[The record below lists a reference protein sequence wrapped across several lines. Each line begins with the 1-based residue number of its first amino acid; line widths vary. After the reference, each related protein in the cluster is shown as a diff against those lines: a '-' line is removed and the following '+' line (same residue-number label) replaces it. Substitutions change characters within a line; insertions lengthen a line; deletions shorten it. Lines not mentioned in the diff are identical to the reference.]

1 MYFFSAYHRN
11 MKYQESDHY
20 ELKSEL
26 TDGVKKE
33 IIAFLNGDGG
43 TIAIG
48 VNKDHTIVA
57 RTDEENDADSSKI
70 SNWVHDAVIYPSIE
84 DLIRIETNPDGVLLI
99 IVKQGAEKPY
109 YLSDKGPTPAGTF
122 VRMGRSRNPASPELI
137 RRMMRDSYIVRY
149 EDVTSA
155 NQGLTFKVL
164 SEKVADEGIDIGED
178 KFEANR
184 LKSSSGSYTNLALL
198 LSDQNP
204 FISKFG
210 VYEGKDGDVFKAKK
224 EFSGSILKQIDDAGD
239 YFDLVKPMKPIF
251 GDGLQR
257 REQEGIPDVA
267 FREAM
272 LNAFSHADYSIDSP
286 IILKMRS
293 DRLEISSPG
302 GLFNGLSL
310 EKAKLGKTSERN
322 PGLSKILK
330 QLCYVEGFSH
340 GLPTILGVYKQ
351 YGVEPIFDVDYFSFE
366 ITLPNLISSNAKP
379 IGEEASGL
387 RSDNKQEQAI
397 LRLLKE
403 KGEQDRESVQKE
415 LGVGAT
421 RARNILRIMVV
432 KGLIKKNGKTKAA
445 SYSLNISSPN

>member
-1 MYFFSAYHRN
+1 MATFLYLGYHSD

-33 IIAFLNGDGG
+33 IIAFLNADGG

-48 VNKDHTIVA
+48 VNEDHTIVA

-70 SNWVHDAVIYPSIE
+70 SNWIHDGVIYPGIE
-84 DLIRIETNPDGVLLI
+84 DLIRIETNPDGVLTV
-99 IVKQGAEKPY
+99 IVKPGTEKPY

-122 VRMGRSRNPASPELI
+122 VRIGRSKNPAPPELI
-137 RRMMRDSYIVRY
+137 RRMMRDSDLVRY
-149 EDVTSA
+149 EDATSA
-155 NQGLTFKVL
+155 NQSLTFRVL
-164 SEKVADEGIDIGED
+164 SEKVADEGIDLGED
-178 KFEANR
+178 KFEANG
-184 LKSSSGSYTNLALL
+184 LKTSSGSYTNLALL

-204 FISKFG
+204 FVSKFG
-210 VYEGKDGDVFKAKK
+210 VYEEAVGDVFKTKK
-224 EFSGSILKQIDDAGD
+224 EFTGSILKQIDDAGD
-239 YFDLVKPMKPIF
+239 YFDVVKPVKPIF
-251 GDGLQR
+251 GAGLQR
-257 REQEGIPDVA
+257 KEQEGIPDVA

-322 PGLSKILK
+322 PKLSKILK

-340 GLPTILGVYKQ
+340 GLPTVIGAYEQ
-351 YGVEPIFDVDYFSFE
+351 YGMEPTFDVDYFSFGVS
-366 ITLPNLISSNAKP
+366 LPNLISSNAKP
-379 IGEEASGL
+379 IEEEPSNL
-387 RSDNKQEQAI
+387 RSDNEQEQAI
-397 LRLLKE
+397 LQLLKA
-403 KGEQDRESVQKE
+403 KGEQDRESIQKE
-415 LGVGAT
+415 LGVGPT
-421 RARNILRIMVV
+421 RARNILRKMVAE
-432 KGLIKKNGKTKAA
+432 GLIKKSGKTKAA
-445 SYSLNISSPN
+445 KYSL